1 MTNTHKKQTP
11 TLVSD
16 TLTSPKTDTV
26 SISSASMLVELN
38 ISVWTGRKL
47 DRKASAD
54 VTTDNQAVSGVANV
68 HKNLMAGSS
77 LLKEIASIAGE
88 ARNGVH
94 YHKTMP
100 WSNTGIRL
108 LPTALYMGYHAGM
121 TDLQD
126 RFKDAVCEFITN
138 YNASITRAEH
148 ALGDMFDISD
158 YPDALDLASK
168 FRFSFTY
175 TPLPDAGDF
184 RLDIQN
190 DAIDQIKTDYAE
202 HYEKQIGTAMKD
214 IWRKAYDALT
224 KMSERIDYAG
234 HEVKKVFRDSLV
246 DNVTDMVEI
255 LELSN
260 VTGDSQMSALAL
272 TLDDALRG
280 VTADALRQDPNLRK
294 EVKKSVDSVIASLPS
309 LEM

>member
-1 MTNTHKKQTP
+1 
-11 TLVSD
+11 
-16 TLTSPKTDTV
+16 
-26 SISSASMLVELN
+26 
-38 ISVWTGRKL
+38 
-47 DRKASAD
+47 
-54 VTTDNQAVSGVANV
+54 
-68 HKNLMAGSS
+68 
-77 LLKEIASIAGE
+77 
-88 ARNGVH
+88 
-94 YHKTMP
+94 
-100 WSNTGIRL
+100 
-108 LPTALYMGYHAGM
+108 
-121 TDLQD
+121 
-126 RFKDAVCEFITN
+126 
-138 YNASITRAEH
+138 
-148 ALGDMFDISD
+148 MFDISD